1 MKYVKEIGII
11 FGISCVG
18 EVLNRL
24 LPFPVASGVYGLFIL
39 LAVLLSGVIKVEHV
53 EESGNWLLDTM
64 PLMFVPVSVGLM
76 DSFGELKAVL
86 IPFVAISVL
95 STLIVMVITGLVAE
109 WIIRRRNR
117 KGGDES

>member
-18 EVLNRL
+18 EVQNRL
-24 LPFPVASGVYGLFIL
+24 LPFPVPSGVYGLFIL